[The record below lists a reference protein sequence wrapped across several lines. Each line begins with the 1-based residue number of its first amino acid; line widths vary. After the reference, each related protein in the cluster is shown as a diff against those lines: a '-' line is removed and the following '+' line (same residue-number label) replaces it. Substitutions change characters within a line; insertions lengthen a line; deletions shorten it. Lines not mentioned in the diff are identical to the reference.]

1 MRLAL
6 ALAVPFVAALACS
19 SPSEPAKADPSVNEQ
34 QVINRLSNDIW
45 PALSLY
51 DLQPSQSSP
60 GAEQV
65 NAVIDPNLRS
75 GDASSA

>member
-1 MRLAL
+1 M
-6 ALAVPFVAALACS
+6 
-19 SPSEPAKADPSVNEQ
+19 NEQ